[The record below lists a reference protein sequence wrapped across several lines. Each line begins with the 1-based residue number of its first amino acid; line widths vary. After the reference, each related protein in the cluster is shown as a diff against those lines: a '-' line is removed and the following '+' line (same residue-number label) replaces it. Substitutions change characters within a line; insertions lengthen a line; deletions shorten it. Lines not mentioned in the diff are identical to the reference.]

1 MEKRFKI
8 NLRVQPVG
16 KRILKT
22 SLAVTLCLLF
32 YMLRGYSG
40 DSMPAEA
47 AITAIL
53 CMSTNA
59 RGSRASAAARFVG
72 TLIGAFWGFLFL
84 VIVPRVPALAEHL
97 WALYLH
103 MGFGTLLALYSAVLI
118 KKPEVAGLSAIV
130 FLCVVISFPD
140 IENPMEQA
148 FKRIL
153 DVMVGTTIAITI
165 NSIHLPRK
173 RLCGKIFFVRMN
185 DLALDQFAEIPT
197 TVLYRLEN
205 LLQDGA
211 KICLMSEHAPAFHT
225 TRLGNL
231 KFSVPMI
238 VMDGAAIYDANENAY
253 LSITSIDPNSCRWLM
268 KRLDGMDRSY
278 FIYTVH
284 RDRNCIFHHGQMTE
298 AENTVYQRVKRSPF
312 RYYLDD
318 DHFPMADVVYLKIVG
333 SRKELEQIE
342 SQLRPSFDRMKL
354 RSVIREQAGLSDGY
368 SLYVYSAHA
377 TMEHAEEKLMHLLRS
392 TEPYLVMQE
401 MTSESGYRTEYDAV
415 RLTRKLAREY
425 EPLLPVWWYR
435 KIRTRIADRKAAK
448 ETERLAVLS
457 GTEEEEEKKAA

>member
-1 MEKRFKI
+1 MEKRLHI
-8 NLRVQPVG
+8 NLQIQPVG
-16 KRILKT
+16 KRIIKT
-22 SLAVTLCLLF
+22 CLAVTLCLLF

-59 RGSRASAAARFVG
+59 RGSRASAAGRFIG

-84 VIVPRVPALAEHL
+84 VIVPRVPVLAENL

-118 KKPEVAGLSAIV
+118 KKPDVAGLSAIV

-165 NSIHLPRK
+165 NSVHLPRRK
-173 RLCGKIFFVRMN
+173 LNGKIFFVRMK
-185 DLALDQFAEIPT
+185 DLALDQFSAIPT

-268 KRLDGMDRSY
+268 KRLDGMERSY

-284 RDRNCIFHHGQMTE
+284 RDRNCIFHHGPMTE
-298 AENTVYQRVKRSPF
+298 MEDTVYQRVKRSPF

-333 SRKELEQIE
+333 NRKELEQIR
-342 SQLRPSFDRMKL
+342 SQLEPAFDKMKL
-354 RSVIREQAGLSDGY
+354 RAAIRVQAGLEDGY
-368 SLYVYSAHA
+368 SLYIYSALA
-377 TMEHAEEKLMHLLRS
+377 TMEQAENRLMHLLRQ
-392 TEPYLVMQE
+392 TEPELEKQE
-401 MTSESGYRTEYDAV
+401 ILSDGGYRTEYGAV
-415 RLTRKLAREY
+415 LLTRRIAMEY
-425 EPLLPVWWYR
+425 EPLLPLWWLKR
-435 KIRTRIADRKAAK
+435 GKKKPTPSRAA
-448 ETERLAVLS
+448 V
-457 GTEEEEEKKAA
+457 

>member
-1 MEKRFKI
+1 MEKRLHI
-8 NLRVQPVG
+8 NLQIQPVG
-16 KRILKT
+16 KRIIKT
-22 SLAVTLCLLF
+22 CLAVTLCLLF
-32 YMLRGYSG
+32 YMLRGYNG

-59 RGSRASAAARFVG
+59 RGSRASAAGRFIG

-84 VIVPRVPALAEHL
+84 VIVPRVPVLAENL

-118 KKPEVAGLSAIV
+118 RKPDVAGLSAIV

-140 IENPMEQA
+140 IENPIQQA

-165 NSIHLPRK
+165 NSIHLPRRK
-173 RLCGKIFFVRMN
+173 LDGKIFFVRMK
-185 DLALDQFAEIPT
+185 DLALDQFSAIPT

-211 KICLMSEHAPAFHT
+211 RICLMSEHAPAFHT

-238 VMDGAAIYDANENAY
+238 VMDGAALYDANENVY
-253 LSITSIDPNSCRWLM
+253 LSVTNIDPASCRWLS
-268 KRLDGMDRSY
+268 KRLESMNVSY

-284 RDRNCIFHHGQMTE
+284 RDRNCIYHRGALTE
-298 AENTVYQRVKRSPF
+298 REEQVYLHLRKSPY

-318 DHFPMADVVYLKIVG
+318 DHYSVSDTVYLKVVASKEETERIQ
-333 SRKELEQIE
+333 KELQPMLEK
-342 SQLRPSFDRMKL
+342 MKL
-354 RSVIREQAGLSDGY
+354 RSVIRPQAGSDHGY
-368 SLYVYSAHA
+368 SLYFYATHADVLHAQAH
-377 TMEHAEEKLMHLLRS
+377 LVQLLRQK
-392 TEPYLVMQE
+392 EPELELMD
-401 MTSESGYRTEYDAV
+401 MTAEHPYRSERDAL
-415 RLTRKLAREY
+415 RLLKKLGREY
-425 EPLLPVWWYR
+425 EPNVLKAKLSLF
-435 KIRTRIADRKAAK
+435 TR
-448 ETERLAVLS
+448 
-457 GTEEEEEKKAA
+457 GTQA